1 MEVSFRP
8 TSIVEVLTDYGRRL
22 NASRAE
28 HYLYGPIRIADIK
41 AAAKLGGA
49 SLVLLLVIHFR
60 RAVTGREAVT
70 LPSGLLAEFGVDKS
84 AKRRGLKRLEEA
96 KIITVKRILGNTAV
110 IRLTTRVKRKAR
122 A

>member
-1 MEVSFRP
+1 MEASFRP
-8 TSIVEVLTDYGRRL
+8 TSIVEVLTNYGRRL
-22 NASRAE
+22 KANRAE

-41 AAAKLGGA
+41 AAAKLGGT

-70 LPSGLLAEFGVDKS
+70 LPNTLLVEFGVDKS

-96 KIITVKRILGNTAV
+96 KIITVKRVLGNTAV
-110 IRLTTRVKRKAR
+110 IRLTTLVKRKAR